1 MTSGLKISVEEF
13 ESLPVDK
20 QRVALYRAFTEQ
32 FVQCDGRFKTIEKRK
47 WWNVAAS
54 AGGGIAGGFLAMITK
69 LAFWK

>member
-1 MTSGLKISVEEF
+1 MTNGLKISVEEF

-32 FVQCDGRFKTIEKRK
+32 IIQCDGRFKTIEKRK
-47 WWNVAAS
+47 WVSAAAS

-69 LAFWK
+69 MAFWK